1 MRRGTVAVRGYRN
14 VDPYGSLHPP
24 IYQTAVF
31 RMEGE
36 AAKSD
41 RGFDLKYSREEN
53 PTLRPLEEVVAKL
66 EGGLTPSPLTA
77 AWRLSRR
84 FSSRL

>member
-31 RMEGE
+31 RMEGGPP
-36 AAKSD
+36 SLT
-41 RGFDLKYSREEN
+41 GGS
-53 PTLRPLEEVVAKL
+53 TLSTAGRR
-66 EGGLTPSPLTA
+66 TPP
-77 AWRLSRR
+77 
-84 FSSRL
+84 